1 MKGFITAVC
10 VAPLIVITDHEFPQ
24 MSVVTLGM
32 NGAIIIMLVL
42 AFWCG
47 LITIKFD

>member
-1 MKGFITAVC
+1 MKGLITAVC
-10 VAPLIVITDHEFPQ
+10 VAPLIVITHHEFPQ
-24 MSVVTLGM
+24 MSVLTLAM
-32 NGAIIIMLVL
+32 NGAIIIMLIL